1 MTTRDPA
8 TRLGQRYPGKRA
20 LITGAA
26 SGLGLALAR
35 ALHAAG
41 WRIGL
46 ADISGERLAELA
58 ETLGSKDGPAYTYT
72 GDVAD
77 EEFLAG
83 ATSDFARTQGGL
95 DVMINNAG
103 VAVAGAVEATPPGD
117 WRWIVDINLLGVVWG
132 CRAAVP
138 IMRAQQSGVILNI
151 ASSAGFAAAPQMAA
165 YNVTKS
171 AVISLSETLAG
182 ELYGSGVQVSVAMP
196 GFFRTSLLNEIRA
209 PSAETDMARRLMQ
222 GSGKEADEAAQ
233 ALLHG
238 LDRRSLYIVWPSEY
252 RLLWH
257 LKRFLPITFL
267 RLTQKLRQKK
277 FPAADQPR

>member
-26 SGLGLALAR
+26 SGLGLALAT
-35 ALHAAG
+35 AFHAAG

-46 ADISGERLAELA
+46 VDISLERLAELS
-58 ETLGSKDGPAYTYT
+58 ETLGSQGGPANTYA

-83 ATSDFARTQGGL
+83 AARDFARIHGGL
-95 DVMINNAG
+95 DLMINNAG
-103 VAVAGAVEATPPGD
+103 VAVAGAAEATPPDD

-132 CRAAVP
+132 CRAAIP
-138 IMRAQQSGVILNI
+138 IMREQQSGVILNI

-171 AVISLSETLAG
+171 GVISLSETLAG
-182 ELYGSGVQVSVAMP
+182 ELYGSGVRVSVAMP
-196 GFFRTSLLNEIRA
+196 GFFRTSLLNEMRA
-209 PSAETDMARRLMQ
+209 PSAETEMARRLMQ
-222 GSGKEADEAAQ
+222 GSGKDADDAAQ
-233 ALLHG
+233 ALLRG
-238 LDRRSLYIVWPSEY
+238 LDRRQLYIVWPFEY

-257 LKRFLPITFL
+257 LKRFLPMTFL
-267 RLTQKLRQKK
+267 RLTQKLRQNK
-277 FPAADQPR
+277 FPEADQLR